1 MGSRAGMACT
11 RMHTKDKGVG
21 KGDGPNHHREG
32 RQPDKHT
39 PKGGV
44 PALRHRLRH
53 TPKGGVPACTPPAAQ
68 GTPRPAGHSGTHLRR
83 QGLPTSG
90 GTPIVHARAGGH
102 GLLLSSTG
110 GLAGGARHS
119 SPGADQ
125 HGRVAMPCMGSRKR
139 RAGLQV
145 STVGR
150 SRPPPLGGDT
160 EERDHALRQPLVQPS
175 RERTPAHAHEPCA
188 RVRADDPKR
197 HSCLC
202 GEGRKGDSGPARF
215 VPALVA
221 PSNALFRVTLETGP
235 PHPNPQPYG
244 MRVICVLL

>member
-1 MGSRAGMACT
+1 MACT

-21 KGDGPNHHREG
+21 KGDGPIHHREG

-68 GTPRPAGHSGTHLRR
+68 GTPRPAGHSGSHLRR

-90 GTPIVHARAGGH
+90 GTPIAHTRAGGH

-110 GLAGGARHS
+110 GLARGARHS

-125 HGRVAMPCMGSRKR
+125 HGRVAVPCMGSRKR
-139 RAGLQV
+139 RPAIRYPLLVGAGRRHSEGTPRRETMPRGNHLPNPPA
-145 STVGR
+145 SA
-150 SRPPPLGGDT
+150 RPHTHTHRARRCLHGT
-160 EERDHALRQPLVQPS
+160 RV
-175 RERTPAHAHEPCA
+175 AHEA
-188 RVRADDPKR
+188 QRVRPHMPRYRA
-197 HSCLC
+197 
-202 GEGRKGDSGPARF
+202 
-215 VPALVA
+215 
-221 PSNALFRVTLETGP
+221 TGT
-235 PHPNPQPYG
+235 PH
-244 MRVICVLL
+244 